1 MTKRKEQQPKY
12 KQSETVVIKRSEINF
27 APYNPRKED
36 PEVVKKLKKNF
47 KTVGYLGG
55 IVWNRRSSY
64 LVSGH
69 KRVQTLDIINN
80 YDGTPETDYD
90 IKVEA
95 VDMDD
100 KTEREQNIFMNSPSA
115 MGEFD
120 MEKMRVLVPEIDYQ
134 AAGLSEADMN
144 IYGITVMQ
152 EEINAGTSSII
163 GVIKDS
169 TNYFQLWDDML
180 ENKIFPTSF
189 EWWGINI
196 SFGFMLI
203 CLIGIKI
210 FLYRKSNKH
219 KEGKTI
225 QVKSYSNLS
234 LNSAEQIISSIIP
247 WLTIFADKLDF
258 MVLFVCI
265 ILQCCF
271 IAIASY
277 NNNNYNLLC
286 SIWGYRYYE
295 VYTEENTYILISGK
309 CIRNKN
315 EIKKFIEVTDYMG
328 LIINEK

>member
-1 MTKRKEQQPKY
+1 MKILIVVMGILSLFSSCTNRKVKLTEEVDSVQNGFEVKENKSRLDNDTLPSNMFSSNKGNDTIGVCTKRFDIAAFE
-12 KQSETVVIKRSEINF
+12 RH
-27 APYNPRKED
+27 
-36 PEVVKKLKKNF
+36 KKDYENS
-47 KTVGYLGG
+47 TYVGYTE
-55 IVWNRRSSY
+55 IVAND
-64 LVSGH
+64 
-69 KRVQTLDIINN
+69 TLIN
-80 YDGTPETDYD
+80 Y
-90 IKVEA
+90 
-95 VDMDD
+95 
-100 KTEREQNIFMNSPSA
+100 
-115 MGEFD
+115 
-120 MEKMRVLVPEIDYQ
+120 
-134 AAGLSEADMN
+134 
-144 IYGITVMQ
+144 
-152 EEINAGTSSII
+152 
-163 GVIKDS
+163 IKDS

>member
-1 MTKRKEQQPKY
+1 MAVTYEK
-12 KQSETVVIKRSEINF
+12 TFEIEIINELS
-27 APYNPRKED
+27 ASVYNRVLNYVLNHELNKND
-36 PEVVKKLKKNF
+36 SQLLEVNLLNQLKLA
-47 KTVGYLGG
+47 
-55 IVWNRRSSY
+55 
-64 LVSGH
+64 
-69 KRVQTLDIINN
+69 KRVNLF
-80 YDGTPETDYD
+80 DYSL
-90 IKVEA
+90 EELQA
-95 VDMDD
+95 VH
-100 KTEREQNIFMNSPSA
+100 EYWRSMNRYSKQP
-115 MGEFD
+115 
-120 MEKMRVLVPEIDYQ
+120 L
-134 AAGLSEADMN
+134 
-144 IYGITVMQ
+144 
-152 EEINAGTSSII
+152 
-163 GVIKDS
+163 
-169 TNYFQLWDDML
+169 DDML

>member
-1 MTKRKEQQPKY
+1 MVSFISKFLFTA
-12 KQSETVVIKRSEINF
+12 TVT
-27 APYNPRKED
+27 APTF
-36 PEVVKKLKKNF
+36 LS
-47 KTVGYLGG
+47 LG
-55 IVWNRRSSY
+55 
-64 LVSGH
+64 L
-69 KRVQTLDIINN
+69 
-80 YDGTPETDYD
+80 
-90 IKVEA
+90 
-95 VDMDD
+95 
-100 KTEREQNIFMNSPSA
+100 
-115 MGEFD
+115 
-120 MEKMRVLVPEIDYQ
+120 
-134 AAGLSEADMN
+134 
-144 IYGITVMQ
+144 
-152 EEINAGTSSII
+152 I

-295 VYTEENTYILISGK
+295 VYTVVFHSVCLE
-309 CIRNKN
+309 
-315 EIKKFIEVTDYMG
+315 
-328 LIINEK
+328 